1 MNLSRFKSYSIKKLK
16 GCRYRV
22 ELLDKKGKKVATLVN
37 TPRFWILFAKDL
49 RDTIAKTRF
58 EPVCK

>member
-1 MNLSRFKSYSIKKLK
+1 MSLSRFKFYSIKKLK
-16 GCRYRV
+16 GCRYQI
-22 ELLDKKGKKVATLVN
+22 ELFDKRGKKVVTLVN

-58 EPVCK
+58 QPVCK